1 MDSKNSYPFD
11 KRIGIVGGGQLGK
24 MLIEASASWNIKCNI
39 LESDIKAP
47 AVRHSWQYIQGKLT
61 DGYSIRSLAE
71 ISDVLTYEIEH
82 IDVDTLLDLEKN
94 GTEVFPSA
102 ENLKII
108 QDKGVQKL
116 HYADNN
122 LPTAPFELVSNET
135 EWRSAMDSIP
145 GEKVV
150 VKSRKGGYDGKGVAI
165 VSKKDILS
173 GNPPFSFEEACLIE
187 EFIDQAIE
195 LSVIVA
201 RNKSGEVVHYP
212 IAEMVFDP
220 ISNLVD
226 TLFSP
231 ANVSKEIEKTAID
244 ISTKA
249 IELMNGVGLF
259 AVELFLTPSG
269 KLYINEIAP
278 RPHNSGHH
286 TIEACYTSQYEQL
299 LRVLL
304 DLPLGSTELLSP
316 AVMVNIVGDDSF
328 TGEYQLAGLS
338 DILGTKGVYIHLYDK
353 KISKP
358 NRKLGHIT
366 ILDKRLEGALKKAE
380 KIKSMISIMPK

>member
-1 MDSKNSYPFD
+1 MDSKNFPAFS
-11 KRIGIVGGGQLGK
+11 KKIGIVGGGQLGK
-24 MLIEASASWNIKCNI
+24 MLIEASANWNVKCNV
-39 LESDIKAP
+39 LEADIKAP

-82 IDVDTLLDLEKN
+82 IDVDTLLDLENN
-94 GTEVFPSA
+94 GTEVYPSA

-108 QDKGVQKL
+108 QDKGTQKL
-116 HYADNN
+116 HYLNNN
-122 LPTAPFELVSNET
+122 LPTAKFELTSNQG
-135 EWRSAMDSIP
+135 EWLEAIENIP
-145 GEKVV
+145 GDKIV
-150 VKSRKGGYDGKGVAI
+150 VKSRRGGYDGKGVAI
-165 VSKKDILS
+165 VSKTDILA
-173 GNPPFSFEEACLIE
+173 GNPPFPFDEQCLLE
-187 EFIDQAIE
+187 EFISDATE

-201 RNKSGEVVHYP
+201 RNKAGDVVNYP

-220 ISNLVD
+220 VSNLVD

-231 ANVSKEIEKTAID
+231 AKVSQDTEKTAID
-244 ISTKA
+244 ISVKA
-249 IELMNGVGLF
+249 VELMNGVGLF
-259 AVELFLTPSG
+259 AVELFLRPNG
-269 KLYINEIAP
+269 VLYINEIAP

-304 DLPLGSTELLSP
+304 DFPLGSTELLKP
-316 AVMVNIVGDDSF
+316 AVMVNIVGDEAF
-328 TGEYQLAGLS
+328 TGTYQMANVPELLA
-338 DILGTKGVYIHLYDK
+338 IEGVYIHMYDK

-366 ILDKRLEGALKKAE
+366 ILDDNLDAALEKAE
-380 KIKSMISIMPK
+380 RVKGLISIVPK